1 MRNLLLMVLLS
12 IIIFTGCKKEDPQT
26 PTPTPIVTPP
36 VVTTSYNTY
45 IKGSGW
51 NVNDAVNLKIE
62 TVSPVTQIF
71 WNNLS
76 ASITIN
82 LDQTYK
88 YTVSGN
94 GNTVNVTG
102 TYSISSSGALTFL
115 EDGPQGVIEFV
126 KIGNDI
132 YIVKK

>member
-1 MRNLLLMVLLS
+1 MTLLS
-12 IIIFTGCKKEDPQT
+12 MIIFTGCKKEEDPQT
-26 PTPTPIVTPP
+26 PTPPTPIITPP
-36 VVTTSYNTY
+36 VATTTYNTY

-51 NVNDAVNLKIE
+51 NVNDAVNLKVE
-62 TVSPVTQIF
+62 TISPITQIF

-102 TYSISSSGALTFL
+102 TYSISSAGALTFL

-126 KIGNDI
+126 KTGNDI
-132 YIVKK
+132 YVVKK